1 MGIWI
6 SLASNVTFAVMNPSI
21 EDRLIATEKRID
33 ELKKKP
39 KGFWDIFQIVATL
52 LIPASIT
59 LAGYWYSDAQKQ
71 AEIRSSE
78 NIAAQLRDTSLMQV
92 RVGQAQLISTFMES
106 LLSEK
111 PQRQKL
117 AIEGVLVALPE
128 EGPRLVQIVSEDKS
142 SPAVQQAAI
151 ASLDQRRSRLITDC
165 FSGDKLTRIS
175 ATTELIQ
182 GWLRD
187 KKLVTQ
193 LVETAQKNSTNAS
206 GVINTLVVL
215 ENVDGSLLAAHADLV
230 TQFAESVRSAGPQT
244 AGHVAQVEARLKDA
258 IPAR

>member
-1 MGIWI
+1 MR
-6 SLASNVTFAVMNPSI
+6 PS
-21 EDRLIATEKRID
+21 RSGWSATEKRID

-39 KGFWDIFQIVATL
+39 KEFWDIFQIVATL

-128 EGPRLVQIVSEDKS
+128 ERSAHQFPRGTKAWFIEYGGGVDIRVTFKLK
-142 SPAVQQAAI
+142 A
-151 ASLDQRRSRLITDC
+151 ITDSNG
-165 FSGDKLTRIS
+165 FDR
-175 ATTELIQ
+175 
-182 GWLRD
+182 
-187 KKLVTQ
+187 
-193 LVETAQKNSTNAS
+193 
-206 GVINTLVVL
+206 
-215 ENVDGSLLAAHADLV
+215 
-230 TQFAESVRSAGPQT
+230 
-244 AGHVAQVEARLKDA
+244 
-258 IPAR
+258 

>member
-6 SLASNVTFAVMNPSI
+6 SLASNVTFAIMNPSI

-39 KGFWDIFQIVATL
+39 KDFWDIFQIVATL

-59 LAGYWYSDAQKQ
+59 LAGYWYSEAQKQ
-71 AEIRSSE
+71 AEILSSE
-78 NIAAQLRDTSLMQV
+78 NIAAQQRDTSLMQV

-128 EGPRLVQIVSEDKS
+128 EGPRLVQIVS
-142 SPAVQQAAI
+142 
-151 ASLDQRRSRLITDC
+151 
-165 FSGDKLTRIS
+165 
-175 ATTELIQ
+175 
-182 GWLRD
+182 
-187 KKLVTQ
+187 
-193 LVETAQKNSTNAS
+193 
-206 GVINTLVVL
+206 
-215 ENVDGSLLAAHADLV
+215 
-230 TQFAESVRSAGPQT
+230 
-244 AGHVAQVEARLKDA
+244 
-258 IPAR
+258 